1 MIENEVPVKG
11 FSLYRRLLG
20 FVWPYKGIF
29 LISVLGMAI
38 VALSEVAFAALLKP
52 VMDGGFVERDQE
64 IIGMTPF
71 LLMGIFVARA
81 VGAVADEYCI
91 AWVSRRVIFD
101 LRELL
106 FAKILRLPARYFDLN
121 PTADLIS
128 RLIYDLEQVSTAST
142 MAIRVMVKDILLG
155 LGLVVWMFVLSWHLT
170 LIFLLVT
177 PLVALVVRRASN
189 RFRRSSKGIQ
199 DSMAGITHITKEALQ
214 GQKVVKAYGGYAE
227 EESAFLEVNKANQR
241 RSLRR
246 AVVAAV
252 SVPMLL
258 LISGAG
264 VSGIIYL
271 ALNDTVG
278 EFVTAGTFVSYMG
291 AILLMNGPIKR
302 LARIN
307 EFIQAG
313 IAAAG
318 SIFRLIDEK
327 EECDS
332 GIDSGKQLSGQ
343 FTLQGVVFEYPR
355 GQARALNGVSFQVA
369 PGETVA
375 LVGESGSGKSTVASL
390 LLGFYDSTAGQ
401 ILLDGAPIESY
412 SKNELREQIALV
424 PQEAILFDG
433 SIEGNIYYGSGHDPD
448 IDAAAL
454 LRATGI
460 DLFYADNDGVG
471 ELGSRL
477 SGGQRQRVSIA
488 RALSRKG
495 ALLVLDEATSALDM
509 LSEQAMKRAIAQFRK
524 GRSVLLIAHR
534 LSFVT
539 HADQIHVFAAGRIV
553 ESGTH
558 DDLLAQNG
566 TYAKMWFTQQ
576 AKAQSDESVSM
587 DP

>member
-1 MIENEVPVKG
+1 VIEGRVAVKG
-11 FSLYRRLLG
+11 TVLYRRLLSY
-20 FVWPYKGIF
+20 VWPYKGIF

-38 VALSEVAFAALLKP
+38 VALAEVAFAALLKP
-52 VMDGGFVERDQE
+52 IMDGGFVERDQE
-64 IIGMTPF
+64 IIALTPF
-71 LLMGIFVARA
+71 LLMGVFVARA
-81 VGAVADEYCI
+81 VGAIADEYCI

-106 FAKILRLPARYFDLN
+106 FAKILRLPAQYFDLN

-142 MAIRVMVKDILLG
+142 MAVRVMVKDILLG
-155 LGLVVWMFVLSWHLT
+155 LGLVIWMFMLSWHLT

-177 PLVALVVRRASN
+177 PLVAVVVRKASN
-189 RFRRSSKGIQ
+189 RFRRSSEGIQ

-214 GQKVVKAYGGYAE
+214 GQKVVKAYGGYGE
-227 EESAFLEVNKANQR
+227 EESAFLEVNQANQR

-271 ALNDTVG
+271 ALTDTIDQ
-278 EFVTAGTFVSYMG
+278 FVSAGTFVSYMG
-291 AILLMNGPIKR
+291 AILLLMSPIKR

-307 EFIQAG
+307 EYIQAG
-313 IAAAG
+313 LAAAG
-318 SIFRLIDEK
+318 SVFHLMDQP
-327 EECDS
+327 EEPDTS
-332 GIDSGKQLSGQ
+332 ADSGKVLSGR
-343 FTLQGVVFEYPR
+343 LDLEGVVFEYPR
-355 GQARALNGVSFQVA
+355 GQGRALDGVSFQVKA
-369 PGETVA
+369 GETVA

-390 LLGFYDSTAGQ
+390 LLGFYHPTAGR
-401 ILLDGAPIESY
+401 ILLDGEPIETF
-412 SKNELREQIALV
+412 SKKELREQIALV

-433 SIEGNIYYGSGHDPD
+433 SIEKNVFYGAGHDPN
-448 IDAAAL
+448 IDTRAL
-454 LRATGI
+454 FHATGI
-460 DLFYADNDGVG
+460 DVFATHNEGVG

-477 SGGQRQRVSIA
+477 SGGQRQRVSLA

-495 ALLVLDEATSALDM
+495 AMLVLDEATSALDM
-509 LSEQAMKRAIAQFRK
+509 LSEDAMKHAISQFQ
-524 GRSVLLIAHR
+524 GDRSVLVIAHR

-539 HADQIHVFAAGRIV
+539 HVDRIHVFASGKII

-558 DDLLAQNG
+558 DSLLGQNG
-566 TYAKMWFTQQ
+566 AYAKMWYTQQ
-576 AKAQSDESVSM
+576 AQASSAEDV
-587 DP
+587 

>member
-1 MIENEVPVKG
+1 VIEGRVSAKG
-11 FSLYRRLLG
+11 TVLYRRLLRY
-20 FVWPYKGIF
+20 VWPYKGIF
-29 LISVLGMAI
+29 LISVVGMAI

-52 VMDGGFVERDQE
+52 IMDGGFVERDQT
-64 IIGMTPF
+64 IIALTPF
-71 LLMGIFVARA
+71 LLMGVFVTRA
-81 VGAVADEYCI
+81 VGAIADEYCI

-106 FAKILRLPARYFDLN
+106 FAKILRLPAQYFDLN

-142 MAIRVMVKDILLG
+142 MAVRVMVKDILLG
-155 LGLVVWMFVLSWHLT
+155 LGLVIWMFMLSWHLT

-177 PLVALVVRRASN
+177 PLVAVVVRTASK
-189 RFRRSSKGIQ
+189 RFRRSSEGIQ

-214 GQKVVKAYGGYAE
+214 GQKVVKAYGGYGE
-227 EESAFLEVNKANQR
+227 EESAFLAVNQANQR

-271 ALNDTVG
+271 ALTDTIG
-278 EFVTAGTFVSYMG
+278 QFVSAGTFVSYMG
-291 AILLMNGPIKR
+291 AILLLMSPIKR

-307 EFIQAG
+307 EYIQAG
-313 IAAAG
+313 LAAAG
-318 SIFRLIDEK
+318 SVFHLMDQP
-327 EECDS
+327 EEPDTS
-332 GIDSGKQLSGQ
+332 ADSGKVLSGR
-343 FTLQGVVFEYPR
+343 LDLEGVVFEYPR
-355 GQARALNGVSFQVA
+355 GQGRALDGVSFQVKA
-369 PGETVA
+369 GETVA

-390 LLGFYDSTAGQ
+390 LLGFYHPTAGQ
-401 ILLDGAPIESY
+401 ILLDGEPIDTF
-412 SKNELREQIALV
+412 SKTELRQQIALV

-433 SIEGNIYYGSGHDPD
+433 SIEKNVFYGAGHDPN
-448 IDAAAL
+448 IDTKAL
-454 LRATGI
+454 FHATGI
-460 DLFYADNDGVG
+460 DVFAANNDGVG

-477 SGGQRQRVSIA
+477 SGGQRQRVSLA

-495 ALLVLDEATSALDM
+495 AMLVLDEATSALDM
-509 LSEQAMKRAIAQFRK
+509 LSEDAMKHAISQFR
-524 GRSVLLIAHR
+524 GDRSVLLIAHR

-539 HADQIHVFAAGRIV
+539 HVDQIHVFASGKII

-558 DDLLAQNG
+558 DSLLAHNG
-566 TYAKMWFTQQ
+566 AYAKMWYTQQ
-576 AKAQSDESVSM
+576 AQATSAD
-587 DP
+587 DA

>member
-1 MIENEVPVKG
+1 MREDETPVKG
-11 FSLYRRLLG
+11 SILYRRLLG
-20 FVWPYKGIF
+20 YVWPYKGIF
-29 LISVLGMAI
+29 LISVLGMAL
-38 VALSEVAFAALLKP
+38 VALAEVAFAALLKP
-52 VMDGGFVERDQE
+52 IMDGGFVERDQE
-64 IIGMTPF
+64 IIRMTPF
-71 LLMGIFVARA
+71 LLMGVFVARA
-81 VGAVADEYCI
+81 VGAIADEYCI

-142 MAIRVMVKDILLG
+142 MAVRVMVKDILLG
-155 LGLVVWMFVLSWHLT
+155 LGLVVWMFILSWHLT

-177 PLVALVVRRASN
+177 PLVALVIRKASN
-189 RFRRSSKGIQ
+189 RFRRSSEGIQ

-214 GQKVVKAYGGYAE
+214 GQKVVKAYGGYVE

-271 ALNDTVG
+271 ALTDTVG
-278 EFVTAGTFVSYMG
+278 QFVSAGTFVSYMG
-291 AILLMNGPIKR
+291 AILLLMSPIKR

-307 EFIQAG
+307 EYLQAG

-318 SIFRLIDEK
+318 SVFKLMDQP
-327 EECDS
+327 EERDIGADT
-332 GIDSGKQLSGQ
+332 GIKLSGE
-343 FTLQGVVFEYPR
+343 LVLEGVAFEYPR
-355 GQARALNGVSFQVA
+355 GQERALDGVSFQVR
-369 PGETVA
+369 PGETIA
-375 LVGESGSGKSTVASL
+375 LVGESGSGKSTIASL
-390 LLGFYDSTAGQ
+390 LLGFYDVTAGQ
-401 ILLDGAPIESY
+401 ILLDGTPIESY
-412 SKNELREQIALV
+412 SKKELREQIALV

-433 SIEGNIYYGSGHDPD
+433 SIEKNVYYGSGYDAD
-448 IDAAAL
+448 IDTTAL
-454 LRATGI
+454 FNATGI
-460 DLFYADNDGVG
+460 DVFCDNNEGVG

-488 RALSRKG
+488 RALSRQG
-495 ALLVLDEATSALDM
+495 AILVLDEATSALDM
-509 LSEQAMKRAIAQFRK
+509 LSEQAMKHAITKFRND
-524 GRSVLLIAHR
+524 RSVLLIAHR

-539 HADQIHVFAAGRIV
+539 HADQIHVFAAGRII

-558 DDLLAQNG
+558 DTLLAQNG
-566 TYAKMWFTQQ
+566 AYAKMWFTQQ
-576 AKAQSDESVSM
+576 AETQSDEGA
-587 DP
+587 

>member
-1 MIENEVPVKG
+1 MTEDDTLVKG

-64 IIGMTPF
+64 IIRMTPF
-71 LLMGIFVARA
+71 LLMGVFVARA
-81 VGAVADEYCI
+81 VGAIADEYCI

-155 LGLVVWMFVLSWHLT
+155 LGLVIWMFVLSWHLT

-227 EESAFLEVNKANQR
+227 EESAFLEVNQANQR

-271 ALNDTVG
+271 ALTGTVG
-278 EFVTAGTFVSYMG
+278 EFVSAGTFVSYMG
-291 AILLMNGPIKR
+291 AILLLMSPIKR

-318 SIFRLIDEK
+318 SVFRLIDEP
-327 EECDS
+327 EERDS
-332 GIDSGKQLSGQ
+332 GIDSGRQLTGQ
-343 FTLQGVVFEYPR
+343 LTLQDVVFEYPR

-369 PGETVA
+369 PGETIA

-390 LLGFYDSTAGQ
+390 LLGFYRSTDGQ

-412 SKNELREQIALV
+412 SKKELREQIALV

-433 SIEGNIYYGSGHDPD
+433 SIEKNIYYGSGHDPD
-448 IDAAAL
+448 IDAATL
-454 LRATGI
+454 FQATGI
-460 DLFYADNDGVG
+460 DLFCADNDGVG

-509 LSEQAMKRAIAQFRK
+509 LSEQAMKQAIAQFRK
-524 GRSVLLIAHR
+524 ARTVVLIAHR

-558 DDLLAQNG
+558 DALLLQNG

-576 AKAQSDESVSM
+576 AQAQSDESV
-587 DP
+587 

>member
-1 MIENEVPVKG
+1 MTENEVPVKG

-64 IIGMTPF
+64 IIRMTPF
-71 LLMGIFVARA
+71 LLMGVFVARA
-81 VGAVADEYCI
+81 VGAIADEYCI

-155 LGLVVWMFVLSWHLT
+155 LGLVVWMFILSWHLT

-214 GQKVVKAYGGYAE
+214 GQKVVKAYGGYAD
-227 EESAFLEVNKANQR
+227 EESAFLEVNQANQR

-252 SVPMLL
+252 SVPILL

-264 VSGIIYL
+264 VSVIIYL
-271 ALNDTVG
+271 ALTDTVG
-278 EFVTAGTFVSYMG
+278 EFVSAGTFVSYMG
-291 AILLMNGPIKR
+291 AILLLMSPIKR

-307 EFIQAG
+307 EYIQAG

-318 SIFRLIDEK
+318 SIFRLIDES
-327 EECDS
+327 EERDS
-332 GIDSGKQLSGQ
+332 GIASGRQLSGEL
-343 FTLQGVVFEYPR
+343 TLQDVVFEYPR

-412 SKNELREQIALV
+412 SKKELREQIALV

-454 LRATGI
+454 LHATGI

-509 LSEQAMKRAIAQFRK
+509 LSEQAMKQAIAQFRK
-524 GRSVLLIAHR
+524 ARSVLLIAHR
-534 LSFVT
+534 LSLVT
-539 HADQIHVFAAGRIV
+539 HADQIHVFAAGRII

-558 DDLLAQNG
+558 DDLLALNG

-576 AKAQSDESVSM
+576 VKARSDESV
-587 DP
+587 

>member
-1 MIENEVPVKG
+1 MTEDDTPVKG

-64 IIGMTPF
+64 IIRMTPF
-71 LLMGIFVARA
+71 LLMGVFVARA
-81 VGAVADEYCI
+81 VGAIADEYCI

-155 LGLVVWMFVLSWHLT
+155 LGLVIWMFVLSWHLT

-227 EESAFLEVNKANQR
+227 EESAFLEVNQANQR

-271 ALNDTVG
+271 ALTGTVG
-278 EFVTAGTFVSYMG
+278 EFVSAGTFVSYMG
-291 AILLMNGPIKR
+291 AILLLMSPIKR

-313 IAAAG
+313 IAAAD
-318 SIFRLIDEK
+318 SVFRLIDEP
-327 EECDS
+327 EERDS
-332 GIDSGKQLSGQ
+332 GIDSGRQLTGQ
-343 FTLQGVVFEYPR
+343 LTLQDVVFEYPR

-369 PGETVA
+369 PGETIA

-390 LLGFYDSTAGQ
+390 LLGFYRSTDGQ

-412 SKNELREQIALV
+412 SKKELREQIALV

-433 SIEGNIYYGSGHDPD
+433 SIEKNIYYGSGHDPD
-448 IDAAAL
+448 IDAATL
-454 LRATGI
+454 FQATGI
-460 DLFYADNDGVG
+460 DLFCADNDGVG

-509 LSEQAMKRAIAQFRK
+509 LSEQAMKQAIAQFRK
-524 GRSVLLIAHR
+524 ARTVVLIAHR

-558 DDLLAQNG
+558 DALLSQNG

-576 AKAQSDESVSM
+576 AQAQSDESV
-587 DP
+587 

>member
-1 MIENEVPVKG
+1 MTANEVPVKG

-64 IIGMTPF
+64 IIRMTPF
-71 LLMGIFVARA
+71 LLMGVFVARA
-81 VGAVADEYCI
+81 VGAIADEYCI

-214 GQKVVKAYGGYAE
+214 GQRVVKAYGGYAE
-227 EESAFLEVNKANQR
+227 EESAFLEVNKANRR

-271 ALNDTVG
+271 ALTDTVG
-278 EFVTAGTFVSYMG
+278 EFLSAGTFVSYMG

-313 IAAAG
+313 IAAAD

-327 EECDS
+327 EEYDS
-332 GIDSGKQLSGQ
+332 GIDSGRQLSGQ
-343 FTLQGVVFEYPR
+343 LTLQDVVFEYPR

-412 SKNELREQIALV
+412 SKKELREQIALV

-454 LRATGI
+454 LHATGI

-509 LSEQAMKRAIAQFRK
+509 LSEQAMKQAIAQFRK
-524 GRSVLLIAHR
+524 ARSVLLIAHR

-566 TYAKMWFTQQ
+566 TYAKMWLTQQ
-576 AKAQSDESVSM
+576 ARAQSDESVSL

>member
-1 MIENEVPVKG
+1 MTEDDTPVKG

-64 IIGMTPF
+64 IIRMTPF
-71 LLMGIFVARA
+71 LLMGVFVARA
-81 VGAVADEYCI
+81 VGAIADEYCI

-155 LGLVVWMFVLSWHLT
+155 LGLVIWMFVLSWHLT

-177 PLVALVVRRASN
+177 PLVALVVRRASS

-214 GQKVVKAYGGYAE
+214 GQKIVKAYGGYAE
-227 EESAFLEVNKANQR
+227 EESAFLEVNQANQR

-271 ALNDTVG
+271 ALTGTVG
-278 EFVTAGTFVSYMG
+278 EFVSAGTFVSYMG
-291 AILLMNGPIKR
+291 AILLLMSPIKR

-318 SIFRLIDEK
+318 SVFRLIDEP
-327 EECDS
+327 EERDS
-332 GIDSGKQLSGQ
+332 GIDSGRQLTGQ
-343 FTLQGVVFEYPR
+343 LTLQDVVFEYPR

-369 PGETVA
+369 PGETIA

-390 LLGFYDSTAGQ
+390 LLGFYRSTDGE

-412 SKNELREQIALV
+412 SKKELREQIALV

-433 SIEGNIYYGSGHDPD
+433 SIEKNIYYGSGHDPD
-448 IDAAAL
+448 IDAATL
-454 LRATGI
+454 FQATGI
-460 DLFYADNDGVG
+460 DLFCADNDGVG

-509 LSEQAMKRAIAQFRK
+509 LSEQAMKQAIAQFRK
-524 GRSVLLIAHR
+524 ARTVVLIAHR

-558 DDLLAQNG
+558 DALLSQNG

-576 AKAQSDESVSM
+576 AQAQSDESV
-587 DP
+587 

>member
-1 MIENEVPVKG
+1 VTEDDTLVKG

-64 IIGMTPF
+64 IIRMTPF
-71 LLMGIFVARA
+71 LLMGVFVARA
-81 VGAVADEYCI
+81 VGAIADEYCI

-155 LGLVVWMFVLSWHLT
+155 LGLVIWMFVLSWHLT

-227 EESAFLEVNKANQR
+227 EESAFLEVNQANQR

-271 ALNDTVG
+271 ALTGTVG
-278 EFVTAGTFVSYMG
+278 EFVSAGTFVSYMG
-291 AILLMNGPIKR
+291 AILLLMSPIKR

-318 SIFRLIDEK
+318 SVFRLIDEP
-327 EECDS
+327 EERDS
-332 GIDSGKQLSGQ
+332 GIDSGRQLTGQ
-343 FTLQGVVFEYPR
+343 LTLQDVVFEYPR

-369 PGETVA
+369 PGETIA

-390 LLGFYDSTAGQ
+390 LLGFYRSTDGE
-401 ILLDGAPIESY
+401 ILLDGVPIESY
-412 SKNELREQIALV
+412 SKKELREQIALV

-433 SIEGNIYYGSGHDPD
+433 SIEKNIYYGSGHDPD
-448 IDAAAL
+448 IDAATL
-454 LRATGI
+454 FQATGI
-460 DLFYADNDGVG
+460 DLFCADNDGVG

-509 LSEQAMKRAIAQFRK
+509 LSEQAMKQAIAQFRK
-524 GRSVLLIAHR
+524 ARTVVLIAHR

-558 DDLLAQNG
+558 DALLSQNG

-576 AKAQSDESVSM
+576 AQAQSDESV
-587 DP
+587 

>member
-1 MIENEVPVKG
+1 MTEDDTLVKG

-64 IIGMTPF
+64 IIRMTPF
-71 LLMGIFVARA
+71 LLMGVFVARA
-81 VGAVADEYCI
+81 VGAIADEYCI

-155 LGLVVWMFVLSWHLT
+155 LGLVIWMFVLSWHLT

-227 EESAFLEVNKANQR
+227 EESAFLEVNQANQR

-271 ALNDTVG
+271 ALTGTVG
-278 EFVTAGTFVSYMG
+278 EFVSAGTFVSYMG
-291 AILLMNGPIKR
+291 AILLLMSPIKR

-318 SIFRLIDEK
+318 SVFRLIDEP
-327 EECDS
+327 EERDS
-332 GIDSGKQLSGQ
+332 GIDSGRQLTGQ
-343 FTLQGVVFEYPR
+343 LTLQDVVFEYPR

-369 PGETVA
+369 PGETIA

-390 LLGFYDSTAGQ
+390 LLGFYRSTDGE
-401 ILLDGAPIESY
+401 ILLDGVPIESY
-412 SKNELREQIALV
+412 SKKELREQIALV

-433 SIEGNIYYGSGHDPD
+433 SIEKNIYYGSGHDPD
-448 IDAAAL
+448 IDAATL
-454 LRATGI
+454 FQATGI
-460 DLFYADNDGVG
+460 DLFCADNDGVG

-509 LSEQAMKRAIAQFRK
+509 LSEQAMKQAIAQFRK
-524 GRSVLLIAHR
+524 ARTVVLIAHR

-558 DDLLAQNG
+558 DALLSQNG

-576 AKAQSDESVSM
+576 AQAQSDESV
-587 DP
+587 

>member
-1 MIENEVPVKG
+1 MTENEVPVKG

-29 LISVLGMAI
+29 LISVFGMAI

-64 IIGMTPF
+64 IIRMTPF
-71 LLMGIFVARA
+71 LLMGVFVARA
-81 VGAVADEYCI
+81 VGAIADEYCI

-101 LRELL
+101 LRGLL

-155 LGLVVWMFVLSWHLT
+155 LGLVVWMFILSWHLT

-271 ALNDTVG
+271 ALTDTVG
-278 EFVTAGTFVSYMG
+278 EFVSAGTFVSYMG
-291 AILLMNGPIKR
+291 AILLLMSPIKR

-307 EFIQAG
+307 EYIQAG

-327 EECDS
+327 EEYDS
-332 GIDSGKQLSGQ
+332 GIDSGRQLSGQ
-343 FTLQGVVFEYPR
+343 LTLQGVVFEYPR

-401 ILLDGAPIESY
+401 ILLDGAPIESF
-412 SKNELREQIALV
+412 SKKELREQIALV

-454 LRATGI
+454 LHATGI
-460 DLFYADNDGVG
+460 DLFHADNDGVG

-509 LSEQAMKRAIAQFRK
+509 LSEQAMKQAIAQFRK
-524 GRSVLLIAHR
+524 ARSVLLIAHR

-558 DDLLAQNG
+558 DDLLALNG

-576 AKAQSDESVSM
+576 VQARSDESV
-587 DP
+587 

>member
-1 MIENEVPVKG
+1 MTENEVPVKG

-64 IIGMTPF
+64 IIRMTPF
-71 LLMGIFVARA
+71 LLMGVFVARA
-81 VGAVADEYCI
+81 VGAIADEYCI

-343 FTLQGVVFEYPR
+343 LTLEGVVFEYPR

-495 ALLVLDEATSALDM
+495 ALLVLDEATSALDI
-509 LSEQAMKRAIAQFRK
+509 LSEQAMKQAIAQFRK
-524 GRSVLLIAHR
+524 ARSVLLIAHR

>member
-1 MIENEVPVKG
+1 MTEDDTLVKG

-64 IIGMTPF
+64 IIRMTPF
-71 LLMGIFVARA
+71 LLMGVFVARA
-81 VGAVADEYCI
+81 VGAIADEYCI

-155 LGLVVWMFVLSWHLT
+155 LGLVIWMFVLSWHLT

-214 GQKVVKAYGGYAE
+214 GQKIVKAYGGYAE
-227 EESAFLEVNKANQR
+227 EESAFLEVNQANQR

-271 ALNDTVG
+271 ALTGTVG
-278 EFVTAGTFVSYMG
+278 EFVSAGTFVSYMG
-291 AILLMNGPIKR
+291 AILLLMSPIKR

-318 SIFRLIDEK
+318 SVFRLIDEP
-327 EECDS
+327 EERDS
-332 GIDSGKQLSGQ
+332 GIDSGRQLTGQ
-343 FTLQGVVFEYPR
+343 LTLQDVVFEYPR

-369 PGETVA
+369 PGETIA

-390 LLGFYDSTAGQ
+390 LLGFYRSTDGQ

-412 SKNELREQIALV
+412 SKKELREQIALV

-433 SIEGNIYYGSGHDPD
+433 SIEKNIYYGSGHDPD
-448 IDAAAL
+448 IDAATL
-454 LRATGI
+454 FQATGI
-460 DLFYADNDGVG
+460 DLFCADNDGVG

-509 LSEQAMKRAIAQFRK
+509 LSEQAMKQAIAQFRK
-524 GRSVLLIAHR
+524 ARTVVLIAHR

-558 DDLLAQNG
+558 DALLSQNG

-576 AKAQSDESVSM
+576 AQAQSDESV
-587 DP
+587 

>member
-1 MIENEVPVKG
+1 VTEDDTLVKG

-64 IIGMTPF
+64 IIRMTPF
-71 LLMGIFVARA
+71 LLMGVFVARA
-81 VGAVADEYCI
+81 VGAIADEYCI

-155 LGLVVWMFVLSWHLT
+155 LGLVIWMFVLSWHLT

-227 EESAFLEVNKANQR
+227 EESAFLEVNQANQR

-271 ALNDTVG
+271 ALTGTVG
-278 EFVTAGTFVSYMG
+278 EFVSAGTFVSYMG
-291 AILLMNGPIKR
+291 AILLLMSPIKR

-318 SIFRLIDEK
+318 SVFRLIDEP
-327 EECDS
+327 EERDS
-332 GIDSGKQLSGQ
+332 GIDSGRQLTGQ
-343 FTLQGVVFEYPR
+343 LTLQDVVFEYPR

-369 PGETVA
+369 PGETIA

-390 LLGFYDSTAGQ
+390 LLGFYRSTDGQ

-412 SKNELREQIALV
+412 SKKELREQIALV

-433 SIEGNIYYGSGHDPD
+433 SIEKNIYYGSGHDPD
-448 IDAAAL
+448 IDAATL
-454 LRATGI
+454 FQATGI
-460 DLFYADNDGVG
+460 DLFCADNDGVG

-509 LSEQAMKRAIAQFRK
+509 LSEQAMKQAIAQFRK
-524 GRSVLLIAHR
+524 ARTVVLIAHR

-558 DDLLAQNG
+558 DALLSQNG

-576 AKAQSDESVSM
+576 AQAQSDESV
-587 DP
+587 

>member
-1 MIENEVPVKG
+1 MTEDDTPVKG

-64 IIGMTPF
+64 IIRMTPF
-71 LLMGIFVARA
+71 LLMGVFVARA
-81 VGAVADEYCI
+81 VGAIADEYCI

-155 LGLVVWMFVLSWHLT
+155 LGLVIWMFVLSWHLT

-214 GQKVVKAYGGYAE
+214 GQKIVKAYGGYAE
-227 EESAFLEVNKANQR
+227 EESAFLEVNQANQR

-271 ALNDTVG
+271 ALTGTVG
-278 EFVTAGTFVSYMG
+278 EFVSAGTFVSYMG
-291 AILLMNGPIKR
+291 AILLLMSPIKR

-318 SIFRLIDEK
+318 SVFRLIDEP
-327 EECDS
+327 EERDS
-332 GIDSGKQLSGQ
+332 GIDSGRQLTGQ
-343 FTLQGVVFEYPR
+343 LTLQDVVFEYPR

-369 PGETVA
+369 PGETIA

-390 LLGFYDSTAGQ
+390 LLGFYRSTDGQ

-412 SKNELREQIALV
+412 SKKELREQIALV

-433 SIEGNIYYGSGHDPD
+433 SIEKNIYYGSGHDPD
-448 IDAAAL
+448 IDAATL
-454 LRATGI
+454 FQATGI
-460 DLFYADNDGVG
+460 DLFCADNDGVG

-509 LSEQAMKRAIAQFRK
+509 LSEQAMKQAIAQFRK
-524 GRSVLLIAHR
+524 ARTVVLIAHR

-539 HADQIHVFAAGRIV
+539 HADQIHVFAAGRII

-558 DDLLAQNG
+558 DALLSQNG

-576 AKAQSDESVSM
+576 AQAQSDESV
-587 DP
+587 

>member
-1 MIENEVPVKG
+1 MTEDDTPVKG

-64 IIGMTPF
+64 IIRMTPF
-71 LLMGIFVARA
+71 LLMGVFVARA
-81 VGAVADEYCI
+81 VGAIADEYCI

-155 LGLVVWMFVLSWHLT
+155 LGLVIWMFVLSWHLT

-227 EESAFLEVNKANQR
+227 EESAFLEVNQANQR

-271 ALNDTVG
+271 ALTGTVG
-278 EFVTAGTFVSYMG
+278 EFVSAGTFVSYMG
-291 AILLMNGPIKR
+291 AILLLMSPIKR

-318 SIFRLIDEK
+318 SVFRLIDEP
-327 EECDS
+327 EERDS
-332 GIDSGKQLSGQ
+332 GIDSGRQLTGQ
-343 FTLQGVVFEYPR
+343 LTLQDVVFEYPR

-369 PGETVA
+369 PGETIA

-390 LLGFYDSTAGQ
+390 LLGFYRSTDGQ

-412 SKNELREQIALV
+412 SKKELREQIALV

-433 SIEGNIYYGSGHDPD
+433 SIEKNIYYGSGHDPD
-448 IDAAAL
+448 IDAPTL
-454 LRATGI
+454 FQATGI
-460 DLFYADNDGVG
+460 DLFCADNDGVG

-509 LSEQAMKRAIAQFRK
+509 LSEQAMKQAIAQFRK
-524 GRSVLLIAHR
+524 ARTVVLIAHR

-558 DDLLAQNG
+558 DALLSQNG

-576 AKAQSDESVSM
+576 AQAQSDESV
-587 DP
+587 

>member
-1 MIENEVPVKG
+1 MTENEVPVKG

-64 IIGMTPF
+64 IIRMTPF
-71 LLMGIFVARA
+71 LLMGVFVARA
-81 VGAVADEYCI
+81 VGAIADEYCI

-155 LGLVVWMFVLSWHLT
+155 VGLVVWMFVLSWHLT

-227 EESAFLEVNKANQR
+227 EESAFLEVNKANRR

-271 ALNDTVG
+271 ALTDTVG
-278 EFVTAGTFVSYMG
+278 EFVSAGTFVSYMG

-343 FTLQGVVFEYPR
+343 LTLEGVVFEYPR

-412 SKNELREQIALV
+412 SKKELREQIALV

-454 LRATGI
+454 LHATGI

-495 ALLVLDEATSALDM
+495 ALLVLDEATSALDI
-509 LSEQAMKRAIAQFRK
+509 LSEQAMKQAIAQFRK
-524 GRSVLLIAHR
+524 ARSVLLIAHR

-566 TYAKMWFTQQ
+566 AYAKMWFTQQ
-576 AKAQSDESVSM
+576 AQAQSDESVSM